1 MTAPL
6 RGGFIAIAVAMLAG
20 CVAPMNT
27 REAQGIARE
36 QLVKYCSGR
45 CGTLALAHT
54 QKIKNRWLVD
64 FDAPRQKFTVI
75 VEDDGNSK
83 VTVWDKTTLR

>member
-1 MTAPL
+1 MTSPV
-6 RGGFIAIAVAMLAG
+6 RGGLIAIAVAVLAG

-36 QLVKYCSGR
+36 RLVKYCSGR
-45 CGTLALAHT
+45 CGALALAHT

-75 VEDDGNSK
+75 VEDDGNSR